1 MGCQEPRVL
10 RAAGPGSEQGLY
22 DSASTR
28 LWEAT
33 MGTFQVVKAANDEK
47 SHHRGRSTSPVGPL
61 DPLFMEALSRSFKDM
76 WEETEE
82 SHSSGVC
89 KQSTWGQGSAIGWEE
104 CLSGSLSGWEGT
116 ITHNTHKK
124 SCFLSPC
131 YRPGP
136 VLDPQPAPSDLR
148 EGKRLVQGHTAKK
161 WQTLAGPR
169 CINSRARNWL
179 SLTPSS
185 LLGVWSLSRVLS
197 PSHS

>member
-1 MGCQEPRVL
+1 M
-10 RAAGPGSEQGLY
+10 
-22 DSASTR
+22 
-28 LWEAT
+28 
-33 MGTFQVVKAANDEK
+33 
-47 SHHRGRSTSPVGPL
+47 GPL
-61 DPLFMEALSRSFKDM
+61 DPVFMEALSWSFKDM

-89 KQSTWGQGSAIGWEE
+89 KQGTWGQGCSAMGWEE
-104 CLSGSLSGWEGT
+104 CLSGSLSAWEGT
-116 ITHNTHKK
+116 IAHNTHKK
-124 SCFLSPC
+124 SCFLSPY

-161 WQTLAGPR
+161 MAKSGWSPDVL
-169 CINSRARNWL
+169 NSRARNWL

-185 LLGVWSLSRVLS
+185 LLGVSSLSRVLS